1 MILKR
6 LRLCN
11 LSLVFDGLFDC
22 LGPEKLGIK
31 RVTPGL
37 FGLKDRV
44 DTDVY

>member
-31 RVTPGL
+31 SDSPL

-44 DTDVY
+44 DTDGY